1 MNSRPQVLPEPAEL
15 GGLRLF
21 VLGARPRTLPAAV
34 VPVAVASAVA
44 WWWLGSHRVE
54 WWKGALALVVSLA
67 VQVGTNYA
75 NDYSDGVRGTDS
87 ARVGPVRLV
96 ASGLVSRRSVAAA
109 SAASFGVAAAAGT
122 VLAAYTSWWL
132 VAVGAACIAAG
143 WLYTGGPAPY
153 GYMGLGE
160 LFVLA
165 FFGLVATCGTAY
177 VEGVRISSA
186 GFFVAIVASVAVG
199 LLAAGLLQANN
210 LRDIAGD
217 EKASKR
223 TLAVRLGRR
232 NAGVLYVGT
241 LAAAGILVVVIAVSH
256 RPFAAIAFGAAPL
269 ALRPSKLALGRAGGR
284 DLLPM
289 LAATARLQLCAGAL
303 LAAGILI

>member
-1 MNSRPQVLPEPAEL
+1 VVPEPAQL
-15 GGLRLF
+15 NRFRLF

-34 VPVAVASAVA
+34 VPVAVGTAVA
-44 WWWLGSHRVE
+44 WWWLGAHRVE
-54 WWKGALALVVSLA
+54 WWKAALALVVSFA

-75 NDYSDGVRGTDS
+75 NDYSDGVRGTDK

-96 ASGLVSRRSVAAA
+96 ASGLCSRRAVATA
-109 SAASFGVAAAAGT
+109 SATSFGVAAVAGT

-160 LFVLA
+160 VFVLA
-165 FFGLVATCGTAY
+165 FFGLVATCGTSY
-177 VEGVRISSA
+177 VEGVRIATA
-186 GFFVAIVASVAVG
+186 GFFVAVLASVAVG
-199 LLAAGLLQANN
+199 LLAAALLQANN

-217 EKASKR
+217 EEAAKR

-232 NAGVLYVGT
+232 NAGILYVGT
-241 LAAAGILVVVIAVSH
+241 LAAAGILVVVIAATH
-256 RPFAAIAFGAAPL
+256 RPLAAIAFAAAPL
-269 ALRPSKLALGRAGGR
+269 ALRPSEMALGDARGR

-289 LAATARLQLCAGAL
+289 LAGTARLQLCAGAL
-303 LAAGILI
+303 LAIGILI